1 MQQMEGGGL
10 GIQWGCEQT
19 FTGSEATDETT
30 SSGTRYS
37 KLKRRGWLANSV
49 FWPSCIIIVTTP
61 HLVPI
66 NPLHVVL
73 LSTIQ

>member
-37 KLKRRGWLANSV
+37 KLKQSGGSPDGCGQQRFLAIMHHA
-49 FWPSCIIIVTTP
+49 SCIIICIIP
-61 HLVPI
+61 HLFP
-66 NPLHVVL
+66 
-73 LSTIQ
+73 